1 MTYVRP
7 HNTRA
12 RDKEVV
18 YPAMHWCLQRLPQL
32 KKRAYLARY
41 LMPVE
46 VPMEFMQDQA
56 LVDLH
61 ESYRQLQVSE
71 APPPP
76 LSPRARF
83 EKHKNMQRTTRIS
96 LLPPIFGPLLLPL
109 PSCRLFLSPTPTP
122 TPTLPAEEKINATS
136 LQLAQSVYCLVPALP
151 SHPLYSKV
159 TE

>member
-1 MTYVRP
+1 MSYITTTRP
-7 HNTRA
+7 

-61 ESYRQLQVSE
+61 ESYRQLQVSK
-71 APPPP
+71 AHPRHAIP
-76 LSPRARF
+76 LPLLHRARAS
-83 EKHKNMQRTTRIS
+83 KN
-96 LLPPIFGPLLLPL
+96 
-109 PSCRLFLSPTPTP
+109 
-122 TPTLPAEEKINATS
+122 
-136 LQLAQSVYCLVPALP
+136 V
-151 SHPLYSKV
+151 
-159 TE
+159 

>member
-1 MTYVRP
+1 MT
-7 HNTRA
+7 HNRHPTHP

-61 ESYRQLQVSE
+61 ESYRQLQVSG
-71 APPPP
+71 AHPPP
-76 LSPRARF
+76 
-83 EKHKNMQRTTRIS
+83 QD
-96 LLPPIFGPLLLPL
+96 
-109 PSCRLFLSPTPTP
+109 
-122 TPTLPAEEKINATS
+122 
-136 LQLAQSVYCLVPALP
+136 LVR
-151 SHPLYSKV
+151 S
-159 TE
+159 TF

>member
-1 MTYVRP
+1 MI
-7 HNTRA
+7 
-12 RDKEVV
+12 

-71 APPPP
+71 ACPRNA
-76 LSPRARF
+76 LHLPRAHAF
-83 EKHKNMQRTTRIS
+83 TDT
-96 LLPPIFGPLLLPL
+96 PPREYI
-109 PSCRLFLSPTPTP
+109 PSEIP
-122 TPTLPAEEKINATS
+122 TPTLPAHETTQAT
-136 LQLAQSVYCLVPALP
+136 CL
-151 SHPLYSKV
+151 
-159 TE
+159 